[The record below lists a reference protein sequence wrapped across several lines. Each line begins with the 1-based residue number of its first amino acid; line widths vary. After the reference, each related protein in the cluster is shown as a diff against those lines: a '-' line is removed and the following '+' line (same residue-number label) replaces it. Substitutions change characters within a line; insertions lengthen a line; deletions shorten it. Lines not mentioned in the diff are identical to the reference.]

1 MVEQQNILQPLFVY
15 FSFVFHFTKEIKKYC
30 AFKRG
35 LETSRNVGY
44 LFYYFLT
51 MQGCQKEKKFCT
63 LEQSLARNQT
73 YTLTLMGQIGCTRQ
87 DFSRQK
93 T

>member
-1 MVEQQNILQPLFVY
+1 MTLVNQVILIRYLNKVEINKHFNEAMSLALFTLEKQN
-15 FSFVFHFTKEIKKYC
+15 KKC

-51 MQGCQKEKKFCT
+51 M
-63 LEQSLARNQT
+63 
-73 YTLTLMGQIGCTRQ
+73 
-87 DFSRQK
+87 
-93 T
+93 

>member
-1 MVEQQNILQPLFVY
+1 MVQNNKKINETILSFISDLSFILQREL
-15 FSFVFHFTKEIKKYC
+15 KKYR

-51 MQGCQKEKKFCT
+51 M
-63 LEQSLARNQT
+63 
-73 YTLTLMGQIGCTRQ
+73 
-87 DFSRQK
+87 
-93 T
+93 

>member
-1 MVEQQNILQPLFVY
+1 MSVTV
-15 FSFVFHFTKEIKKYC
+15 VKKIR

-51 MQGCQKEKKFCT
+51 M
-63 LEQSLARNQT
+63 
-73 YTLTLMGQIGCTRQ
+73 
-87 DFSRQK
+87 
-93 T
+93 